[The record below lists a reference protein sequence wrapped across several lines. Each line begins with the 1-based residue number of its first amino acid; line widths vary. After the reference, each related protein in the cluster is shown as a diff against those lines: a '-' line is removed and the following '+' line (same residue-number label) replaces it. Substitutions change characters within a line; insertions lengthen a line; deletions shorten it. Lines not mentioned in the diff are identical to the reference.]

1 MKLTM
6 KKFIKTHKKQCL
18 IGGVAFLVIFLV
30 ILIWLFIVPLFRN
43 NKYGD
48 RLEGIEEH
56 KISSS
61 VIDDIENSMKKNQMV
76 SDVEYHNEGRILN
89 FIITVSGEM
98 NKDDAKALG
107 DVILDKISNKNKE
120 YYDIQILI
128 DTIDENE
135 NYPIIGYKHKS
146 EKAFDYG
153 SEVESSE

>member
-1 MKLTM
+1 M

-18 IGGVAFLVIFLV
+18 IGGAIFLV
-30 ILIWLFIVPLFRN
+30 ILLVIMIWLFIVPLFSN

-48 RLEGIEEH
+48 RLDGIENH

-61 VIDDIENSMKKNQMV
+61 TVNDIESAIKENQMV

-89 FIITVSGEM
+89 FIITVSNEM
-98 NKDDAKALG
+98 SVDDAKKLG
-107 DVILDKISNKNKE
+107 DVILDKISNDDKE
-120 YYDIQILI
+120 YYDIQVLI
-128 DTIDENE
+128 DTEDENE
-135 NYPIIGYKHKS
+135 NYPIAGYKHKT